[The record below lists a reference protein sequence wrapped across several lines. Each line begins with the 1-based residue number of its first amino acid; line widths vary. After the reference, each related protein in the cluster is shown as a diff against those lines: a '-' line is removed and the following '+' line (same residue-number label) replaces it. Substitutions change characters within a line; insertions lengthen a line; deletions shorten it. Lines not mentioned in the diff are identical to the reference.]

1 MSRPVALA
9 LACLSLFLL
18 AFPLTVG
25 KPGLPTNLKA
35 DEPAYYLMALS
46 IARDHDLRVEVRDID
61 RLFEEFPFG
70 PTRNLI
76 LTSDDDWHTVH
87 FGKPIAYSLL
97 AAPFA
102 AAWGANGMVLLNMLL
117 FVALIWMGAFY
128 LRRYNDDGLSALA
141 AAGFFLMSTAFAYVF
156 WLQPE
161 VFNMFCVA
169 LCLFL
174 AFRPRD
180 GAELVAVDPVR
191 GADLPPSLFAMALS
205 GAALVPAALNK
216 PMFLAVALPVWFT
229 ALQARRVKGLASWFL
244 GALLSLALLAGLSL
258 RGTGHALAYF
268 GAERVGAVVCEP
280 GKMPPMAMPSGA
292 TIPKPAPAAT
302 AAIPTPPAA
311 ATVPEQA
318 PAALASKSGPAP
330 TAPTSVAGPTAPAAE
345 AAPAPGVR
353 PTSWSWI
360 FRLPTIIWKELF
372 ENVGYFLWGRHT
384 GVLLYLPF
392 AGIAFLLFLIHG
404 ARSPARWVLL
414 GSLGLVGLAFLI
426 LLPFNWH
433 GGGGFLGN
441 RYFVSVYPAFLF
453 LITRVRPASLLALG
467 FTLGGLFLGSILFT
481 PFGAPVPEGTLQA
494 HVRNPPFTW
503 FPLELSIRQVPGY
516 ETQSFGGVK
525 IQGRR
530 DVFQAHGEDWWL
542 RGNSNAEIWMS
553 SAAPIPRAVFRV
565 RSPAPD
571 NAVDV
576 EFAGRRETATFRG
589 GAPGESL
596 LTFTPA
602 APDRLRSQDG
612 QAVYAYRLRV
622 TPHRGQNAEWTRVF
636 PPDVC
641 PGFAYN
647 ARLEDNFFLGAEV
660 LYLGAGEGLDADVF
674 HLEWGAVALPERA
687 APGARLHIPVELW
700 NRSAVPW
707 NPAGTSSGAASVKLA
722 YHWLR
727 PDGSTAEWDGQRTL
741 LGEVKA
747 GGRATAT
754 LTVDVPK
761 ESGSYVLALDPL
773 FEHVA
778 WFSERGVPPLAGTV
792 EVANGDRTARAA
804 ALP

>member
-76 LTSDDDWHTVH
+76 LTSDDNWHTVH

-102 AAWGANGMVLLNMLL
+102 ALWGANGMVLLNMAL
-117 FVALIWMGAFY
+117 FVAMVWMGAFY
-128 LRRYNDDGLSALA
+128 LRRYNDDGLAALA

-161 VFNMFCVA
+161 VFNMACVA
-169 LCLFL
+169 LTLFL
-174 AFRPRD
+174 GFRPRD
-180 GAELVAVDPVR
+180 DRTAVADPNR
-191 GADLPPSLFAMALS
+191 AADLPVSVLAMAVS

-229 ALQARRVKGLASWFL
+229 ALRARHWKGLASWIG
-244 GALLSLALLAGLSL
+244 GALVALAVLAGLSL

-280 GKMPPMAMPSGA
+280 GKMPPMAMPSVVPPPA
-292 TIPKPAPAAT
+292 VHPTAPSAADAAVPSPAPAAT
-302 AAIPTPPAA
+302 AGATPASAA
-311 ATVPEQA
+311 P
-318 PAALASKSGPAP
+318 
-330 TAPTSVAGPTAPAAE
+330 
-345 AAPAPGVR
+345 PAPGAR

-360 FRLPTIIWKELF
+360 FRLPTIVWRELF

-392 AGIAFLLFLIHG
+392 AGIACLLFLLHG

-414 GSLGLVGLAFLI
+414 ASLVLVGLAFLI

-453 LITRVRPASLLALG
+453 LITRVRPAPLVAAG
-467 FTLGGLFLGSILFT
+467 FALGGLCVGTILFT

-494 HVRNPPFTW
+494 HVRNAPFTW

-516 ETQSFGGVK
+516 ETQNLGGVK

-530 DVFQAHGEDWWL
+530 DVFQPQGEDWWL
-542 RGNSNAEIWMS
+542 RGNSRAEIWMS
-553 SAAPIPRAVFRV
+553 AAAPIPRAVFRV
-565 RSPAPD
+565 SSTAAD
-571 NAVDV
+571 NDVDV
-576 EFAGRRETATFRG
+576 AFAGERQTATFRRG
-589 GAPGESL
+589 EPGERL
-596 LTFTPA
+596 LAFTPR

-612 QAVYAYRLRV
+612 QPVYAYRLEV
-622 TPHRGQNAEWTRVF
+622 TPRRGANAEWTRVF

-647 ARLEDNFFLGAEV
+647 ARLEDNFFLGADV

-674 HLEWGAVALPERA
+674 HAEWGAVTLPTHA
-687 APGARLHIPVELW
+687 APGVTLRLPVELW
-700 NRSAVPW
+700 NRSPVPW
-707 NPAGTSSGAASVKLA
+707 NPARSSTGAASVKIA

-727 PDGSTAEWDGQRTL
+727 PDGTAVEWDGQRSL
-741 LGEVKA
+741 IGEVLP
-747 GGRATAT
+747 GGHVTAT
-754 LTVDVPK
+754 LTIAVPRQP
-761 ESGSYVLALDPL
+761 GSYVLALDPL

-778 WFSERGVPPLAGTV
+778 WFSERGVPQLRGNVEV
-792 EVANGDRTARAA
+792 EVAT
-804 ALP
+804 P